1 MSNGMRR
8 KVVVPIELK
17 LEALQEVDK
26 GNTVQN
32 VAEEYGVT
40 RVIAGVRHGNEKEIE
55 IWCSVGASN

>member
-1 MSNGMRR
+1 MRR
-8 KVVVPIELK
+8 KVVVHIELK

-32 VAEEYGVT
+32 VAEEYGV
-40 RVIAGVRHGNEKEIE
+40 VAGVRHGNEKEIE